1 MKKLILF
8 ICLLCSV
15 TMVYSAEAKKV
26 AILEVEDTENALEH
40 GQRLMLRSSL
50 AKAVANTPG
59 YEAFDRTSL
68 DAIMEEHNFQR
79 TGFVNS
85 KEIKELG
92 EMTGVSYILVSEAAK
107 TGDRKIVVAVKLVN
121 VETAKVEI
129 SDNAVMGTSSDDMQR
144 GCDMLAST
152 LLDKKKHGKRI
163 TTEEQPK
170 KQKEQ
175 LTRVGFRYVYKG
187 NKMNAKEYE
196 NYLLHNCT
204 PAYKQFHSGKVMQ
217 YSGYAGF
224 GAGVLMIGIGAAI
237 MHNDKDKVATAGK
250 ALVAVGSISAAAGVT
265 LWTFGYLNKRKS
277 INTFNAQYASLYP
290 LEFKLQATPNGIGL
304 ALAF

>member
-8 ICLLCSV
+8 VCLMCSV
-15 TMVYSAEAKKV
+15 MAVYGAEAKKV
-26 AILEVEDTENALEH
+26 AILEVEDTENALER
-40 GQRLMLRSSL
+40 GQKLMLRSSL
-50 AKAVANTPG
+50 AKAVANTAG

-79 TGFVNS
+79 TGFVNQ

-92 EMTGVSYILVSEAAK
+92 KMTGVAYILVSEAAK

-121 VETAKVEI
+121 VETAKVEM
-129 SDNAVMGTSSDDMQR
+129 SDNAVMGISSDDMQR
-144 GCDMLAST
+144 GCDMLASA

-170 KQKEQ
+170 RQKEQ
-175 LTRVGFRYVYKG
+175 LTRVGFKYVYDGANMSAKG
-187 NKMNAKEYE
+187 CEQF
-196 NYLLHNCT
+196 LLSRCT
-204 PAYKQFHSGKVMQ
+204 PAYKQFHSGKIMQ
-217 YSGYAGF
+217 YSGYGAF
-224 GAGVLMIGIGAAI
+224 GAGALMIGIGAALLP
-237 MHNDKDKVATAGK
+237 KDKTHTAGA
-250 ALVAVGSISAAAGVT
+250 ALVSIGTISAAAGVT

-304 ALAF
+304 AMSF